1 MVTLHVN
8 PTKILMIGSMWQIWK
23 ELCRFATWIFYEL
36 FSKQQYLP
44 MYLPTYLISIFDQA
58 VPVLVDGS
66 SQTELKHPKNVYTQY
81 EPRVFTNEEVAKIW
95 ESNEMQKFLSKAE
108 GV

>member
-1 MVTLHVN
+1 MNCFLNSNISTYV
-8 PTKILMIGSMWQIWK
+8 P
-23 ELCRFATWIFYEL
+23 A
-36 FSKQQYLP
+36 
-44 MYLPTYLISIFDQA
+44 YLISIFDQA

-95 ESNEMQKFLSKAE
+95 ESNEMQKFLTKAE

>member
-1 MVTLHVN
+1 MTSRYFAIIEYTVELTISDYYKLE
-8 PTKILMIGSMWQIWK
+8 SMW
-23 ELCRFATWIFYEL
+23 
-36 FSKQQYLP
+36 
-44 MYLPTYLISIFDQA
+44 A

>member
-1 MVTLHVN
+1 M
-8 PTKILMIGSMWQIWK
+8 
-23 ELCRFATWIFYEL
+23 
-36 FSKQQYLP
+36 
-44 MYLPTYLISIFDQA
+44 
-58 VPVLVDGS
+58 PVLVDGS